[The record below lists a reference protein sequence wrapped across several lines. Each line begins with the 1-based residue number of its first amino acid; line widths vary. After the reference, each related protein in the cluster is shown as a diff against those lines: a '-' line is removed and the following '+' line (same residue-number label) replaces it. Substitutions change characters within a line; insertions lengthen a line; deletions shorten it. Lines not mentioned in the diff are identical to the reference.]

1 MLFRTDR
8 WLHGCCLE
16 DLAPNVVQ
24 YVSVKIK
31 KKRAVS
37 EALLENVWVTDIR
50 NAFGWTGL
58 AEYLELWDLIYGVNL
73 NNTDDIPRWK
83 PEAS

>member
-1 MLFRTDR
+1 MFAIAVAVETTLGNGRNMLFWTDR

-24 YVSVKIK
+24 YVSVKIR

-50 NAFGWTGL
+50 NAFGLTGL
-58 AEYLELWDLIYGVNL
+58 AEYRNYG
-73 NNTDDIPRWK
+73 I
-83 PEAS
+83 